1 MVKKQ
6 NLSNYDQLSHNITTL
21 MNHCEIDAVALSR
34 ETGLPTSTISRL
46 RSSMADSSPNLS
58 SLIPIARYF
67 EISVSQ
73 LIGEELL
80 PAEICGNYQ
89 PQETHQYIPVLNN
102 ETITKYFAKLAL
114 AELPSI
120 CIDFH
125 ASKQAFAYRHPGS
138 AMEPLF
144 PAGTC
149 LIADPERAPKHGDY
163 VLVVLKGEQLPLFRQ
178 YIVDGDRNYLRA
190 LNPAF
195 NELIL
200 LNENKYHSL
209 AVLLQSRM
217 DY

>member
-1 MVKKQ
+1 MAKKQ
-6 NLSNYDQLSHNITTL
+6 NMLNYDQLSHNITTL
-21 MNHCEIDAVALSR
+21 MNHCEIDAVELSR

-80 PAEICGNYQ
+80 PADICGNYQ
-89 PQETHQYIPVLNN
+89 PHETHQYIPVLNN
-102 ETITKYFAKLAL
+102 ETIANFFAKRET
-114 AELPSI
+114 AELPSM

-144 PAGTC
+144 PTGTC
-149 LIADPERAPKHGDY
+149 LIADPERAAKHGDY
-163 VLVVLKGEQLPLFRQ
+163 VLVVLKDEQLPLFRQ
-178 YIVDGDRNYLRA
+178 FIVDGDHHYLRA

-195 NELIL
+195 NELIRL
-200 LNENKYHSL
+200 TEKNNHSL
-209 AVLLQSRM
+209 AVVLHSRM
-217 DY
+217 NF